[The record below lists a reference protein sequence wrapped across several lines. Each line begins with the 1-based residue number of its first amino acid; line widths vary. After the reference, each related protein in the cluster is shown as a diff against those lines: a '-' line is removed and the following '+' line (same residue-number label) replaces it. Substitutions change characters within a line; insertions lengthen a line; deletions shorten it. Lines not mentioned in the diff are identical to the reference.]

1 MAKRDEH
8 TLDFRHRFLG
18 ARNGVRFVARMKFS
32 SIDFHFSWLRRNRR
46 RTRHFWA
53 AGIGAAFICVMLAPR
68 YVDPAQKKTANPGN
82 APAKPSQAAETDRSA
97 NSPHETKSYEIAF
110 KEFKLQ
116 NGLRV
121 LLAED
126 HSAPTYSICVTYN
139 VGSRDERP
147 GRTGFAH
154 LFEHMLFQGSAN
166 VGKGE
171 HFILIQN
178 NGGSANGT
186 TNMDRTNYFETLPAN
201 QLELGIFLEAD
212 RMRAPAITQA
222 NFDNQR
228 LTVQE
233 ERRQSYDNRPYG
245 KTYEA
250 VIDLAY
256 DNFAYKHST
265 IGSMD
270 DLNAATIED
279 AELFFRSYY
288 APNNAVVA
296 LVGDFKTD
304 VALRLVKK
312 YFENIAPQESP
323 KAPDMTEPE
332 QKGERRKVIEDSFAR
347 TPRLDIVYKI
357 PPGNT
362 ADWYALDVLGYVLS
376 NGVSSRLYQKFVKEK
391 ELALRVEADAS
402 ELRGPSLFWFSIMA
416 RPTTDLGSLETLLY
430 DEIARLQKEPI
441 ADWELA
447 KVQMQLLRQRAQQA
461 YSSRSRANALGHF
474 AVFYND
480 PGLINSIWRRYEQ
493 INKADIQ
500 RVAQT
505 YFRESNRTV
514 VTTLP
519 KSAAGESGK
528 IQ

>member
-1 MAKRDEH
+1 MDGENKVNPMKKLFITALLVLLVVSLATAQAVKFTEH
-8 TLDFRHRFLG
+8 
-18 ARNGVRFVARMKFS
+18 
-32 SIDFHFSWLRRNRR
+32 
-46 RTRHFWA
+46 
-53 AGIGAAFICVMLAPR
+53 
-68 YVDPAQKKTANPGN
+68 
-82 APAKPSQAAETDRSA
+82 
-97 NSPHETKSYEIAF
+97 
-110 KEFKLQ
+110 KLK

-121 LLAED
+121 ILSED
-126 HSAPTYSICVTYN
+126 HSAPTYSISVTYN
-139 VGSRDERP
+139 VGSRDERD

-154 LFEHMLFQGSAN
+154 LFEHMMFQGSEN

-212 RMRAPAITQA
+212 RMRAAAITQA

-233 ERRQSYDNRPYG
+233 ERRQSYDDRPYG

-312 YFENIAPQESP
+312 YFEN
-323 KAPDMTEPE
+323 
-332 QKGERRKVIEDSFAR
+332 
-347 TPRLDIVYKI
+347 
-357 PPGNT
+357 
-362 ADWYALDVLGYVLS
+362 
-376 NGVSSRLYQKFVKEK
+376 
-391 ELALRVEADAS
+391 
-402 ELRGPSLFWFSIMA
+402 
-416 RPTTDLGSLETLLY
+416 
-430 DEIARLQKEPI
+430 
-441 ADWELA
+441 
-447 KVQMQLLRQRAQQA
+447 
-461 YSSRSRANALGHF
+461 
-474 AVFYND
+474 
-480 PGLINSIWRRYEQ
+480 
-493 INKADIQ
+493 
-500 RVAQT
+500 
-505 YFRESNRTV
+505 
-514 VTTLP
+514 
-519 KSAAGESGK
+519 
-528 IQ
+528 

>member
-1 MAKRDEH
+1 MRRGELSLSPTH
-8 TLDFRHRFLG
+8 NFLP
-18 ARNGVRFVARMKFS
+18 RRWVRLLLALGCTVC
-32 SIDFHFSWLRRNRR
+32 SIIATVDLR
-46 RTRHFWA
+46 A
-53 AGIGAAFICVMLAPR
+53 A
-68 YVDPAQKKTANPGN
+68 QTKTAQRAKTPAKSV
-82 APAKPSQAAETDRSA
+82 APAKPDEITESA
-97 NSPHETKSYEIAF
+97 RQKKNYDIDF
-110 KEFKLQ
+110 KEFKLK

-139 VGSRDERP
+139 VGSRDEQP

-154 LFEHMLFQGSAN
+154 LFEHMFFQGSEN

-186 TNMDRTNYFETLPAN
+186 TNIDRTNYFETLPAN

-212 RMRAPAITQA
+212 RMGAPAITQA

-250 VIDLAY
+250 IIGLAY
-256 DNFAYKHST
+256 DNFAYQHST

-270 DLNAATIED
+270 DLNAATVAD
-279 AELFFRSYY
+279 AEAFSKTYY
-288 APNNAVVA
+288 APNNAVLA
-296 LVGDFKTD
+296 LVGDFKTE
-304 VALRLVKK
+304 VALGLIEK
-312 YFENIAPQESP
+312 YFEKIPAHTPP
-323 KAPDMTEPE
+323 RPPDMTEPE
-332 QKGERRKVIEDSFAR
+332 QKGERRKVIDDGFAR

-362 ADWYALDVLGYVLS
+362 PDWYALDVLGNLLS

-391 ELALRVEADAS
+391 EMALSVEADAN
-402 ELRGPSLFWFSIMA
+402 EHRGPSLFWFSVMA
-416 RPTTDLGSLETLLY
+416 RPNADLGELEKLLY
-430 DEIARLQKEPI
+430 EEIARVQNEPV
-441 ADWELA
+441 ADWELR
-447 KVQMQLLRQRAQQA
+447 KVQMQLRRQRAQQT
-461 YSSRSRANALGHF
+461 YSNRSRANALGHF
-474 AVFYND
+474 AVYYNQPD
-480 PGLINSIWRRYEQ
+480 LINAIWQQYERVT
-493 INKADIQ
+493 KTDLQ
-500 RVAQT
+500 RVARI
-505 YFRESNRTV
+505 YFKDSNRTV

-519 KSAAGESGK
+519 KSAGGPV
-528 IQ
+528 Q

>member
-1 MAKRDEH
+1 M
-8 TLDFRHRFLG
+8 FRSHKHLRALG
-18 ARNGVRFVARMKFS
+18 AVL
-32 SIDFHFSWLRRNRR
+32 I
-46 RTRHFWA
+46 
-53 AGIGAAFICVMLAPR
+53 AAFSVGGALEIHAAQANATKRHAQPVLA
-68 YVDPAQKKTANPGN
+68 QTK
-82 APAKPSQAAETDRSA
+82 AAEKA
-97 NSPHETKSYEIAF
+97 LSPSDSYDIAF
-110 KEFKLQ
+110 SEFKLK

-126 HSAPTYSICVTYN
+126 PSAPTFSICVTYN
-139 VGSRDERP
+139 VGSRDESQ

-154 LFEHMLFQGSAN
+154 LFEHLLFQGSEN

-186 TNMDRTNYFETLPAN
+186 TNADRTNYFETLPAN

-250 VIDLAY
+250 VLDLAY

-265 IGSMD
+265 IGSMA
-270 DLNAATIED
+270 DLDAATIDD
-279 AELFFRSYY
+279 ATAFFRNHY
-288 APNNAVVA
+288 APNNAVLA
-296 LVGDFKTD
+296 LVGNFKTEA
-304 VALRLVKK
+304 ALALIKK
-312 YFENIAPQESP
+312 YFENIPAQAPP
-323 KAPDMTEPE
+323 AAPDMTEPA
-332 QKGERRKVIEDSFAR
+332 QQGERRKSIEDNFAQ

-362 ADWYALDVLGYVLS
+362 ADWYALDVLGNVLS
-376 NGVSSRLYQKFVKEK
+376 SGVSSRLYQKFVKEK
-391 ELALRVEADAS
+391 ELALSVVADAN
-402 ELRGPSLFWFSIMA
+402 EQRGPALFWFSIMA
-416 RPTTDLGSLETLLY
+416 RPTTDLGELERLLQE
-430 DEIARLQKEPI
+430 EILRVQNQGI
-441 ADWELA
+441 ADWELK
-447 KVQMQLLRQRAQQA
+447 KVKMQLRRQRAQQL

-474 AVFYND
+474 AVYYSD
-480 PGLINSIWRRYEQ
+480 PKLVNSVWRKYDAVTL
-493 INKADIQ
+493 ADLQ
-500 RVAQT
+500 RVARL
-505 YFRESNRTV
+505 YFKDSTRTI

-519 KSAAGESGK
+519 KAVAKTTGAL
-528 IQ
+528 QR